1 MAYSTSKIKQFVNF
15 AGARYFGRLQN
26 TEITK
31 LILAGLLTDAVDKGD
46 VSDSAATDKAKEI
59 LTKEPENLNGPS
71 LLEMISQADFT
82 KEERIQA
89 ADAAIEE
96 MNQYGQYMS
105 VDNTPSCIMEIVYNI
120 LGIKNGDE
128 FYDIG
133 SGCGKALADI
143 TSYAE
148 FKGNVDFKT
157 IGIELNED
165 LATISEMSLALHNAD
180 CKIEN
185 ADVFA
190 EGTVKRYSKGYLY
203 PPVGARYNDEF
214 VAKISDEFNGVINTR
229 SSSEWYFVLKA
240 AKRLT
245 DNGQLAVFLPEGS
258 LFRSRDNEIRKYLM
272 NKNLLQGVI
281 ALPPHVSK
289 SIPSRMYLLIIGHS
303 DGSFKMI
310 DATDAILKNNGRETV
325 PDTDEIVQRYFS
337 PDAVKYSYQDAAEK
351 EYCLN
356 LSAYAAQK
364 IARFIDCPEK
374 ISNVADVIVGSQYTL
389 SHFKKDPPE
398 GKTDYQILISS
409 DIENGIIDYDSL
421 LYIKPDEKLDKF
433 ELHEGDVVVTTKS
446 TVVKT
451 AVISDL
457 PSRHIIVTGGMIIVR
472 PQPDKLDP
480 TYLKMFLDSTIGKKI
495 LTSVQKGSIIITIST
510 SAFKNIDVAC
520 PPIEK
525 QRSLANRYN
534 TMIGMYSALQ
544 TQLNTL
550 KTQIITLYDD
560 SLGEN

>member
-1 MAYSTSKIKQFVNF
+1 MAYSKSKIKQFVNF
-15 AGARYFGRLQN
+15 AGARYLGRLQN
-26 TEITK
+26 TETAK
-31 LILAGLLTDAVDKGD
+31 LILAGLLTDAVSKGD
-46 VSDSAATDKAKEI
+46 VPESSVTNKAKEI
-59 LTKEPENLNGPS
+59 LAEEPEHENGPT
-71 LLEMISQADFT
+71 LAEMISDYDFT
-82 KEERIQA
+82 KSERIQA
-89 ADAAIEE
+89 ADATIED
-96 MNQYGQYMS
+96 MNQHSKYTA
-105 VDNTPSCIMEIVYNI
+105 VENTPGSIMEIVYNVLKI
-120 LGIKNGDE
+120 NSDDE
-128 FYDIG
+128 FCDFG
-133 SGCGKALADI
+133 SGSGKALADI

-148 FKGNVDFKT
+148 SKENSNLRTV
-157 IGIELNED
+157 GIELNVD
-165 LATISEMSLALHNAD
+165 LATISELSLALRNAD
-180 CKIEN
+180 CRIEK
-185 ADVFA
+185 ADVFTEETA
-190 EGTVKRYSKGYLY
+190 ERYSKGYLY

-214 VAKISDEFNGVINTR
+214 IAKISDEFGGIINTR

-245 DNGQLAVFLPEGS
+245 DDGQLAVFLPEGS

-272 NKNLLQGVI
+272 DKNLLQGVI

-289 SIPSRMYLLIIGHS
+289 AIPSRMYLLIIGHS
-303 DGSFKMI
+303 DGCFKMI
-310 DATDAILKNNGRETV
+310 DATDAILKNTGRETV
-325 PDTDEIVQRYFS
+325 LDTDKVVQEYFS
-337 PDAVKYSYQDAAEK
+337 PDAVKYSYQDAADK

-356 LSAYAAQK
+356 LSAYAAQN
-364 IARFIDCPEK
+364 IGRFIDCPEK
-374 ISNVADVIVGSQYTL
+374 ISDVAEIIVGSQYTS
-389 SHFKKDPPE
+389 SHFKKDLPE
-398 GKTDYQILISS
+398 TNTDYQILISS

-421 LYIKPDEKLDKF
+421 LYIKPDAKLDKF

-451 AVISDL
+451 AVVTDL

-480 TYLKMFLDSTIGKKI
+480 TYLKMFLDSSIGKKI
-495 LTSVQKGSIIITIST
+495 LLSVQKGSIIITIST

-534 TMIGMYSALQ
+534 AMIGMYSALQ

-550 KTQIITLYDD
+550 KTQIATLYDD